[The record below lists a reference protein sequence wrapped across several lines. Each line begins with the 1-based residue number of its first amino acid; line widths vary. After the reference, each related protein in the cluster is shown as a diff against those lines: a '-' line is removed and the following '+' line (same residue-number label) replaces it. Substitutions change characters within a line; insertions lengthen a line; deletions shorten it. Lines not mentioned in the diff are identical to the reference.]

1 MTRKWAK
8 NGSCLPIPL
17 MSLRRRNDEWR
28 SLNRVL
34 LPLFRV
40 LGKLSRN
47 CLLLSTSNV
56 QGKSLFSHKRSHW
69 SLCQNQ
75 KSHQSLH
82 QNRYE
87 KSRNK
92 RSHRR
97 LPLKFFLLY
106 QLYKYLFLYQ
116 FDQPAEHDTGGL
128 FFPKAIQHLF
138 TGLYLQQICL
148 TALFFLARDSSGDP
162 SAIPQGALMVVLIV
176 CTVSTS
182 FDGPPLEVCDNSKTA
197 FCSSCSI

>member
-1 MTRKWAK
+1 MIYYAK
-8 NGSCLPIPL
+8 LFVLGSTPRSVYTIRYT
-17 MSLRRRNDEWR
+17 LRDVSWGT
-28 SLNRVL
+28 LFPATTL
-34 LPLFRV
+34 LVVISTSSFTSVLFR
-40 LGKLSRN
+40 SRTDN
-47 CLLLSTSNV
+47 SVSGVTYSVISPIINGLACVT
-56 QGKSLFSHKRSHW
+56 
-69 SLCQNQ
+69 
-75 KSHQSLH
+75 
-82 QNRYE
+82 
-87 KSRNK
+87 
-92 RSHRR
+92 
-97 LPLKFFLLY
+97 FFLFY

-182 FDGPPLEVCDNSKTA
+182 FDGLPFEVCDDLQTA
-197 FCSSCSI
+197 LCSSCSI